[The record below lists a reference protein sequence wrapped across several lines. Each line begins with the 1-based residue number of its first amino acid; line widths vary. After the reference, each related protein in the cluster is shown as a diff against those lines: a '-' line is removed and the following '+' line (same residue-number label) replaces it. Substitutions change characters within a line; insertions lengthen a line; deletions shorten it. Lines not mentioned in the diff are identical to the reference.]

1 MASAKLSQCE
11 AERLLKMLKHS
22 LISEIYFPRKGED
35 EEFEVIGDTKH
46 DVFAIN
52 IFRGKINS
60 LKYNIGARIK
70 KDGIMLLELHTN
82 PSNIHINPNGEKIT
96 GSHWHIY
103 NEIYG
108 RKYAFPADDIESDEF
123 VENTI
128 EFLNK
133 FNVIEKPHIHFQT
146 ELKNF

>member
-1 MASAKLSQCE
+1 MSSVHISKDE

-22 LISEIYFPRKGED
+22 LSSEITFPRKGSN
-35 EEFEVIGDTKH
+35 EEFEVIGDTKQ
-46 DVFAIN
+46 DIFAIK

-70 KDGIMLLELHTN
+70 KNGLLLLELHIN
-82 PSNIHINPNGEKIT
+82 PSNVHFNPDGVKII

-103 NEIYG
+103 DEIYG
-108 RKYAFPADDIESDEF
+108 RQYAFPADNIESDNF
-123 VENTI
+123 LENTI

-133 FNVIEKPHIHFQT
+133 FNVIEQPQIYFQL
-146 ELKNF
+146 ELT